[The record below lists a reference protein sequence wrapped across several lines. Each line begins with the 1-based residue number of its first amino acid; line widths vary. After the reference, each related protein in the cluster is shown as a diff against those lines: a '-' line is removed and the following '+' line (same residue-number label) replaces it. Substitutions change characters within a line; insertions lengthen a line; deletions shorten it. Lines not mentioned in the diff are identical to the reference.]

1 MQNRSGVI
9 VFCIRSSKT
18 LEIPSFTSNSIL
30 IFTPWE
36 VNLHN
41 QHVSNVALKK
51 MRGSIIEVWQCDKG
65 EVWQPIVLSSS
76 VHAERQRH
84 QSVCG
89 NVAKQRVIMH
99 YSMALFRQLCNSSQ
113 THANKLSKMGG
124 YPKYP
129 KITFLDILSVFSWIL
144 AVPLLL
150 DKPMQRV
157 LQALKRQR
165 VGDQEP
171 SIKAEVDASRTSSP
185 WDKLFLQVKYHL
197 VIFHSSPWKITI
209 FKNGKPSLYNYK
221 LL

>member
-1 MQNRSGVI
+1 
-9 VFCIRSSKT
+9 
-18 LEIPSFTSNSIL
+18 
-30 IFTPWE
+30 
-36 VNLHN
+36 
-41 QHVSNVALKK
+41 
-51 MRGSIIEVWQCDKG
+51 
-65 EVWQPIVLSSS
+65 VWQPIVLSSS

-197 VIFHSSPWKITI
+197 VIFHSSP
-209 FKNGKPSLYNYK
+209 
-221 LL
+221 